1 MAARGFLG
9 AGDLYVQRYNPLTGA
24 LGSLFGPYEAEKFE
38 YKPNIETKEKTSK
51 GRSTY
56 GQVIEAV
63 NLPQAGDFAVTF
75 GEVDRE
81 GLTLALLGTQS
92 AINTASGTLAEGA
105 ALEVTVD
112 LGGWV
117 ELPHQNWQQEGF
129 TVKNEAGD
137 TTYELDTH
145 YEVNWRLGWLR
156 VKAGAG
162 IAAGAKV
169 KVFGAYNAISG
180 TRISAATV
188 NEIRARFILDG
199 MNFADKLPCIATV
212 HEGIVAP
219 DAAFDFLADD
229 FASIPLTG
237 RAKTPVGK
245 TEPFTVELR
254 DTAS

>member
-24 LGSLFGPYEAEKFE
+24 LGSLYGPYEVEKFE

-63 NLPQAGDFAVTF
+63 NLPQAGEFAVTF

-92 AINTASGTLAEGA
+92 AINTAGGTIVEGS
-105 ALEVTVD
+105 ALEVTAD

-117 ELPHQNWQQEGF
+117 ELPHQNWQEAGF
-129 TVKNEAGD
+129 TVKNQAGD
-137 TTYELDTH
+137 TTYVLGTH
-145 YEVNWRLGWLR
+145 YEVNWRLGWIR
-156 VKAGAG
+156 VKSGAG
-162 IAAGAKV
+162 IAAAATL
-169 KVFGAYNAISG
+169 KVFGTYGAISG
-180 TRISAATV
+180 TKISAATL
-188 NEIRARFILDG
+188 NEIRARFVLDG
-199 MNFADKLPCIATV
+199 VNFADKLPVIGTV

-219 DAAFDFLADD
+219 DTAFDFLADD

-237 RAKTPVGK
+237 RAKTPTGK